1 MFHPSEH
8 DTSTSLARQLVQ
20 NVPRGSNLFRASREL
35 LHATRYP
42 SIHPSTYQI
51 LIAFA
56 VVHTCIMGVCGMV
69 IVVPIAFS
77 KVKRGKYMWIFKKV
91 YAGKGQTPLYIP
103 NSALAVAFTQLISS
117 MLCLVYSGL
126 YYLSFTSPK
135 VANRVYLY
143 AWVQLMW
150 LFGFY
155 GYWITGWS
163 GLCTILCSP
172 VTQIPRPLRKLVN
185 RPNAVNAFH
194 TLVPIF
200 VSVCTLAWVVLL
212 VFAYHR
218 ESEGYNHLDALLNV
232 AAIQL
237 DNQESLDVKTL
248 FKVAIQFMTSDSQLI
263 RIVRWNSYFWAM
275 LGFLTL
281 FPFILSGWSMIG
293 LLRNSSSSVR
303 QMMQAAEGLKMPDSE
318 GLFYTEKITKELRR
332 GYVYVA
338 CHFSAMLLSMVYSIV
353 ICVLLGVK
361 ADKVVLE
368 SRWRSLGSWL
378 YLVCGVIVA
387 GAMLL
392 QSWRIFTDL
401 DVIIT
406 ETSSAPGES
415 DTMAA
420 SQTSSSVHRPDSIGS
435 LDDLTLQDCTM
446 KDPMGSVQVV
456 QIQQARVAV
465 RPPRAQAITIRT
477 AF

>member
-1 MFHPSEH
+1 MYIISEH
-8 DTSTSLARQLVQ
+8 DTPVSMLNQLME
-20 NVPRGSNLFRASREL
+20 NVPRSSNIFRASREL
-35 LHATRYP
+35 LQTTRYP
-42 SIHPSTYQI
+42 PVAPSTYHI

-56 VVHTCIMGVCGMV
+56 VVHSCIMWVCGVV

-77 KVKRGKYMWIFKKV
+77 RVKRGKYLWIFRKA
-91 YAGKGQTPLYIP
+91 YAGKGQTPFHVP
-103 NSALAVAFTQLISS
+103 NSVLAVAFTQLISS
-117 MLCLVYSGL
+117 LLCLVYSCL
-126 YYLSFTSPK
+126 YYVSFASPK
-135 VANRVYLY
+135 VASRVYLY

-200 VSVCTLAWVVLL
+200 VSVCTFAWIVLL

-218 ESEGYNHLDALLNV
+218 ESERYNHLDASLNV

-237 DNQESLDVKTL
+237 ENRRRVDPAAMYEMAL
-248 FKVAIQFMTSDSQLI
+248 QFIISDGQLT

-281 FPFILSGWSMIG
+281 FPFIMSGWSLIG
-293 LLRNSSSSVR
+293 LLRNSTSSVR
-303 QMMQAAEGLKMPDSE
+303 QMMQPAGGLKTADSE
-318 GLFYTEKITKELRR
+318 GLFYAEKIAKELRR
-332 GYVYVA
+332 GYVYVT

-378 YLVCGVIVA
+378 YLLCGVIVA

-392 QSWRIFTDL
+392 QSWRIFADL
-401 DVIIT
+401 DIIIT
-406 ETSSAPGES
+406 ETGSGVEES
-415 DTMAA
+415 DITA
-420 SQTSSSVHRPDSIGS
+420 TSRTLTSVDRPDSVGS
-435 LDDLTLQDCTM
+435 LDDLTIIDSWVKEET
-446 KDPMGSVQVV
+446 VQVV

-465 RPPRAQAITIRT
+465 RPQKAQAIIVRT